1 MFIYPGGKG
10 FSEENPAKAVQ
21 VSRGEIVMLVEY
33 FKTQIPMRICQQ
45 YNLIG
50 HHTIST
56 LEVDLPG
63 FRILRD
69 SNLLEAT
76 CRFPTGGFI
85 SFFLIVHVL
94 FFGGRRRITGVCA
107 GIFVLLISMGY
118 QVSAINWTTVGPI

>member
-1 MFIYPGGKG
+1 MENDLIPMFIYPGGKG
-10 FSEENPAKAVQ
+10 VGEEDPEKAVQ
-21 VSRGEIVMLVEY
+21 VSRGEVVVLDEY
-33 FKTQIPMRICQQ
+33 FKTQTQIQICQQ
-45 YNLIG
+45 YNLIC

-63 FRILRD
+63 FRILRN

-94 FFGGRRRITGVCA
+94 FF
-107 GIFVLLISMGY
+107 
-118 QVSAINWTTVGPI
+118 

>member
-10 FSEENPAKAVQ
+10 VGEEDPEKAVQ

-63 FRILRD
+63 LRILRN

-85 SFFLIVHVL
+85 SFFL
-94 FFGGRRRITGVCA
+94 
-107 GIFVLLISMGY
+107 SMSY
-118 QVSAINWTTVGPI
+118 FSEVG